1 MSHVFHR
8 DLGDTL
14 PRAVRGDGPY
24 IVDSEGKRYL
34 DGSGGPGVS
43 CLGHSHPAVIEA
55 LKTQAE
61 TLAYAWTG
69 FFTNEPMESLADL
82 LAELAPAPLTHALFV
97 SSGSAAVEAAL
108 KLARQ
113 YFVEIGAPERT
124 LFISRRASYHGN
136 TLGALGV
143 SGHTLRRAL
152 YAPLLLETELIPPC
166 YPYRHQRED
175 ETPEQYG
182 KRAAEELERAI
193 VSAGPHTVAAF
204 VAETIVGATTGAVVP
219 APGYFR
225 EIASICNRHGILL
238 ILDEVL
244 CGMGRTGTFNA
255 FEQEGVVPDI
265 VTIAK
270 GLGAGYQPIGAMIVS
285 ESIVEAVRQ
294 GSGKLRHGQTYMGH
308 AVACATGL
316 AVVRSILDED
326 LLANVRRMGEA
337 LANRLNR
344 TFGDH
349 PHVGELRRRGLLW
362 ALELVRDRAT
372 KAPFDPEHQL
382 HARVRRE
389 ALRAGLLCYPGG
401 GTADGERGDHVLL
414 APPYNVEAHHLD
426 ELVEKLELAITRA
439 LNGLL

>member
-14 PRAVRGDGPY
+14 PRAVGGDGPY
-24 IVDSEGKRYL
+24 LIDSNGTRYL

-43 CLGHSHPAVIEA
+43 CLGHSHPAVIKA

-82 LAELAPAPLTHALFV
+82 LVELAPASMTHALFV
-97 SSGSAAVEAAL
+97 SSGSEAVEAAL
-108 KLARQ
+108 KLSRQ
-113 YFVEIGAPERT
+113 YFVERGEPART
-124 LFISRRASYHGN
+124 RFISRRSSYHGN

-143 SGHTLRRAL
+143 SGHTMRRDP
-152 YAPLLLETELIPPC
+152 YAPLLAATIFIPSC
-166 YPYRHQRED
+166 YPYRGQRKD

-182 KRAAEELERAI
+182 ARAAEELEHAV

-204 VAETIVGATTGAVVP
+204 IAETIGGATSGAVVP

-225 EIASICNRHGILL
+225 SIRSICDRYGILL

-244 CGMGRTGTFNA
+244 CGMGRTGTFFA
-255 FEQEGVVPDI
+255 FEQEGVAPDI

-270 GLGAGYQPIGAMIVS
+270 GLGAGYQPISAIVVS
-285 ESIVEAVRQ
+285 DHIVEAVRR

-308 AVACATGL
+308 MVACATGL
-316 AVVRSILDED
+316 AVVRAILDED
-326 LLANVRRMGEA
+326 LLAKVGRMGDA
-337 LANRLNR
+337 LEERLTNA
-344 TFGDH
+344 FGDH
-349 PHVGELRRRGLLW
+349 PQVGEIRGRGLLW

-372 KAPFDPEHQL
+372 KAPFDRTHQL

-401 GTADGERGDHVLL
+401 GTADGESGDHVLL
-414 APPYNVEAHHLD
+414 APPYNLEESHLD
-426 ELVEKLELAITRA
+426 ELVEKLGLALGRA
-439 LNGLL
+439 LHGLL

>member
-1 MSHVFHR
+1 M
-8 DLGDTL
+8 
-14 PRAVRGDGPY
+14 RGDGPY
-24 IVDSEGKRYL
+24 IIDSEGKRYL

-43 CLGHSHPAVIEA
+43 CLGHSHPAVIKA
-55 LKTQAE
+55 LRTQAE

-82 LAELAPAPLTHALFV
+82 LAELAPASLTHALFV

-113 YFVEIGAPERT
+113 YFVEKGEPERT
-124 LFISRRASYHGN
+124 KFISRRASYHGN

-152 YAPLLLETELIPPC
+152 YAPLLAETELISPC

-175 ETPEQYG
+175 EAPEQYG
-182 KRAAEELERAI
+182 ERAALELERAI
-193 VSAGPHTVAAF
+193 VSAGPDTVAAF
-204 VAETIVGATTGAVVP
+204 IAETIVGATAGAVVP
-219 APGYFR
+219 APSYFR
-225 EIASICNRHGILL
+225 TIRGICDRYGVLL

-244 CGMGRTGTFNA
+244 CGMGRTGTFYA

-265 VTIAK
+265 VTLAK
-270 GLGAGYQPIGAMIVS
+270 GLGAGYQPIGALIVS
-285 ESIVEAVRQ
+285 ETIVEAVRH

-316 AVVRSILDED
+316 AVVRAILDED
-326 LLANVRRMGEA
+326 LLAKVQRMGEA
-337 LANRLNR
+337 LADRLKD

-349 PHVGELRRRGLLW
+349 LHVGEIRGRGLLW

-372 KAPFDPEHQL
+372 KAPFDPKHQL
-382 HARVRRE
+382 YARVRRE